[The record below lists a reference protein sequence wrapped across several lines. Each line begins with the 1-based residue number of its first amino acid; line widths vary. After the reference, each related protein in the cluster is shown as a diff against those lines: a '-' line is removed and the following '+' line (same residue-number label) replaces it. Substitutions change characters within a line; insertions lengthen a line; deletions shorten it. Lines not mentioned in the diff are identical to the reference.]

1 MNKESPFSDKAG
13 NKERV
18 SFDDY
23 TETYKKEIQSSI
35 GFIHKDVDF
44 FLKLKA
50 DKLLEIAKGHFG
62 DRDDIKVLDIGCG
75 IGLMDTFLAD
85 RFKDFSGVDVEPG
98 VIEKAS
104 ARNPGVNYELYDP
117 ENSGLPFSDGA
128 VDLAFAVNVI
138 HHVSPTGWEKFMQ
151 EMYRVVK
158 KNGMAVM
165 FEHNPLN
172 PLTRTAVDRCRFDR
186 DAVLLKRKKLSS
198 LFSTAGFS
206 MSESSYIVFFPFN
219 GKLFR
224 KIEELLGWLPLGAQ
238 YFVVGRKK

>member
-1 MNKESPFSDKAG
+1 MNDKDIKG
-13 NKERV
+13 GRTDRI

-23 TETYKKEIQSSI
+23 TETYIKEIQSSI
-35 GFIHKDVDF
+35 GFIHKDVNF

-50 DKLLEIAKGHFG
+50 DKLLEIAKRHFG
-62 DRDDIKVLDIGCG
+62 DLDEIKVLDIGCG

-85 RFKDFSGVDVEPG
+85 SFKDFNGVDVEPG
-98 VIEKAS
+98 IIEKAS

-117 ENSGLPFSDGA
+117 ENSGLPFSDGS

-138 HHVSPTGWEKFMQ
+138 HHVSPTGWGKFMR

-158 KNGMAVM
+158 RNGMAVM

-172 PLTRTAVDRCRFDR
+172 PLTQKAVDTCRFDR
-186 DAVLLKRKKLSS
+186 DAVLLRRKKLLS

-206 MSESSYIVFFPFN
+206 VLESSYIVFFPFN

-224 KIEELLGWLPLGAQ
+224 KMEELIGWVPLGGQ
-238 YFVVGRKK
+238 YYAAGRKK